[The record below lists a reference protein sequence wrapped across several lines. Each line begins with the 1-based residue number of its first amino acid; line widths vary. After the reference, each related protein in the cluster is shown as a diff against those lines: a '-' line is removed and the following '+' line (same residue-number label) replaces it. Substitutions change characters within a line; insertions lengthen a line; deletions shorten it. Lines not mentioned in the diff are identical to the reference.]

1 MGATKGEP
9 LFRGKPLVMK
19 ALSPT
24 TEAQDQRG
32 RMRAHLGLASL
43 QAYPIPNPQSKGLA
57 GYFREEMGYSPKAY
71 PGGQVP
77 CLGIPLDLGALYSA
91 LD

>member
-1 MGATKGEP
+1 ME
-9 LFRGKPLVMK
+9 
-19 ALSPT
+19 ALSPA
-24 TEAQDQRG
+24 TEAQDRRE
-32 RMRAHLGLASL
+32 RMRAYLGLASL

-57 GYFREEMGYSPKAY
+57 GYIREETGYSPKAY

-77 CLGIPLDLGALYSA
+77 CLGIPLGLEALYSA